1 MSTSFGLSFQP
12 PAYAPR
18 PESEIEAEFELDL
31 NAPDIFPPDSD
42 GAPPLRMTKGA
53 RASTNADG
61 ITDQALRE
69 TIANPEDIEP
79 DAAGQGRL
87 RLRRGSMIV
96 VVARDGM
103 ILSVRDRK
111 GRRRN

>member
-1 MSTSFGLSFQP
+1 
-12 PAYAPR
+12 
-18 PESEIEAEFELDL
+18 
-31 NAPDIFPPDSD
+31 
-42 GAPPLRMTKGA
+42 MTKGA